1 MAGGRRRPGGCL
13 LALRTR
19 PVPVRLLLR
28 RDCSLDLSL
37 IAQLVA
43 PFGVRSPT
51 IALMGGNDANALAGR
66 CRIQLAVPNLIFFFR
81 LLNPAEQHRELRL
94 Y

>member
-66 CRIQLAVPNLIFFFR
+66 CRIQLAVPNLIFFFFV
-81 LLNPAEQHRELRL
+81 